1 MVATRK
7 AVVNTAAATGTS
19 RTCTAENQTMN
30 NPLRALAKL
39 FSATGQPPTPLEE
52 IPPPATE
59 NEPAIKVQVPSD
71 VAKAAEAA
79 AIKPKLPRES
89 FKQHNREIEQRVKTA
104 NQHRPAMITRG
115 MPHVRGR

>member
-1 MVATRK
+1 
-7 AVVNTAAATGTS
+7 
-19 RTCTAENQTMN
+19 MN
-30 NPLRALAKL
+30 NPLKAISAL
-39 FSATGQPPTPLEE
+39 FTGAGHQPAPPKETP
-52 IPPPATE
+52 PPPAE
-59 NEPAIKVQVPSD
+59 NDPAIKVEVPAD